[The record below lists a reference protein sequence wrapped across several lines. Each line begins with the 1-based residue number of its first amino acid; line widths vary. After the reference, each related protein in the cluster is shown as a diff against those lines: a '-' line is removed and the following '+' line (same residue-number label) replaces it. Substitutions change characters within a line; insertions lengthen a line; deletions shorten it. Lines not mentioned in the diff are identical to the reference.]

1 MCTLTL
7 MSFVRS
13 IAFVSVK
20 IKHNTSHVL
29 LALFDRRPRF
39 QKAADVAHVK
49 KQQKKINF
57 NCKCPKFVTVFL
69 ADLQNRV

>member
-49 KQQKKINF
+49 KQQKK
-57 NCKCPKFVTVFL
+57 
-69 ADLQNRV
+69 